1 MFDFFVFILFL
12 ISFVGLMVSNI
23 RLKIKTSTLT
33 LQLLESRIS
42 NNIIIDK
49 AKQEI
54 ENEKKIEDS
63 EGFLK
68 FVSDSRDWAFLY
80 IEEVQTALQKF
91 DKNAGSQIEYFNK
104 FSNLTEGQPLHD
116 ILIEISKEYI
126 DLKKL
131 LPADYGK
138 IE

>member
-1 MFDFFVFILFL
+1 MFEFIVFIFFL
-12 ISFVGLMVSNI
+12 ISFIGLMVSNI

-33 LQLLESRIS
+33 LQLLEARIS

-68 FVSDSRDWAFLY
+68 FISDSRDWAFSY
-80 IEEVQTALQKF
+80 IEEVQNTLAKF
-91 DKNAGSQIEYFNK
+91 DKNAGKHIDYFNR
-104 FSNLTEGQPLHD
+104 FSSLSEGQPLHD
-116 ILIEISKEYI
+116 MLVEISKEYE

>member
-1 MFDFFVFILFL
+1 MFEFIVFSLFL

-33 LQLLESRIS
+33 LQLLEAKIS
-42 NNIIIDK
+42 NNLIIDK

-68 FVSDSRDWAFLY
+68 FISDSRDWAFTY
-80 IEEVQTALQKF
+80 IEEVQTRLKKF
-91 DKNAGSQIEYFNK
+91 DENAGKEIEYFNR
-104 FSNLTEGQPLHD
+104 FASLSEGQPLHD
-116 ILIEISKEYI
+116 LLTKISKEYE